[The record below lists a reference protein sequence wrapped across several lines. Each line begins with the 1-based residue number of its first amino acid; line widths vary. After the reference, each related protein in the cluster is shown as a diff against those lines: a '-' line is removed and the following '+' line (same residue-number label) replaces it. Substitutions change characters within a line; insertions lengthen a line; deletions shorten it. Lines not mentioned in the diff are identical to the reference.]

1 MEMEIGIGMF
11 VLIAVF
17 TMYMLFREF
26 KKFSDNKLKEM
37 IGKVDGIVNSVVIDP
52 YTVLIQ
58 KNNGDYSIVG
68 RNKIVELE
76 KDIFGTLTS
85 CQYSFNSFVCVFK
98 EQMVIIPI
106 KGLMRSSTEIKCI
119 KYGDIKNIKNQT
131 IFNTVSKTKKS
142 GSRILR
148 GGVASILTGGNLMA
162 TGLAAASVGTTTT
175 TSTNYSHTQ
184 LLIVLK
190 KKKGEWFSK
199 EERIIF
205 INTVDAVKLEL
216 LINENM

>member
-1 MEMEIGIGMF
+1 MEIVIGVM
-11 VLIAVF
+11 VLISIFIIYVLYGVLK
-17 TMYMLFREF
+17 M
-26 KKFSDNKLKEM
+26 FSDKKLKEM

-68 RNKIVELE
+68 KNKIIELE
-76 KDIFGTLTS
+76 KDIYGTLTS
-85 CQYSFNSFVCVFK
+85 CQYSFNSFLCVFK
-98 EQMVIIPI
+98 EQMIIIPI

-119 KYGDIKNIKNQT
+119 KYEDIKDIKNQT

-142 GSRILR
+142 GSRVLR
-148 GGVASILTGGNLMA
+148 GGVASILTGGNLLA

-184 LLIVLK
+184 LVIILK

-199 EERIIF
+199 KEKIIF
-205 INTVDAVKLEL
+205 INTSDAVKLEL